1 MTFKYTLSIIIFSL
15 FVGNIINAQQTIS
28 GRVVDQSE
36 KQPLMGAVVILENI
50 GENVVTDEQGFF
62 KVVLKSNVHSL
73 LIKFLGYDD
82 VRIQLKPNTFDVGP
96 I

>member
-50 GENVVTDEQGFF
+50 GKNVVIGAGS
-62 KVVLKSNVHSL
+62 VVTKDISDNVVVAGNPARV
-73 LIKFLGYDD
+73 IKN
-82 VRIQLKPNTFDVGP
+82 IHNE
-96 I
+96 